1 MEAMNEDGEG
11 KGEVVLG
18 DAAIEGPEAVIQ
30 VTGEILRT
38 TDESVRAPVVTLDL
52 AAEAL
57 LEAFGLLVE
66 AEYLVGKT
74 AFRDALCAR
83 FDVSQ
88 LEAEELVDGLEG
100 AGWIRFVES
109 EEGVG
114 FRIAD
119 RKQEL

>member
-1 MEAMNEDGEG
+1 MSEDGEG
-11 KGEVVLG
+11 KGDVVLG
-18 DAAIEGPEAVIQ
+18 DAAVEGPEAVIAL
-30 VTGEILRT
+30 TGEIIRT

-52 AAEAL
+52 AVEAL
-57 LEAFGLLVE
+57 IDTFGLLVD

-88 LEAEELVDGLEG
+88 LEGEELVDALEA
-100 AGWIRFVES
+100 AGRIRFVES

-114 FRIAD
+114 FRIAH
-119 RKQEL
+119 REQEP